1 MQIKNTA
8 KPKPTKAELRTQLA
22 RDLADV
28 LANPETP
35 AALYNAIADCLCD
48 FETRRDFH
56 TAAHIET
63 TIATY
68 YASEIE
74 RKGGT
79 R

>member
-1 MQIKNTA
+1 MQKKDTA
-8 KPKPTKAELRTQLA
+8 KPKPTKANLRAKLA
-22 RDLADV
+22 RDLAAV
-28 LANPETP
+28 LANPATP
-35 AALYNAIADCLCD
+35 VTLYNAIADCLCD

-74 RKGGT
+74 RKGGQ